1 MDIINK
7 IFEEKGLSDNSKK
20 LYLSNLRKLNNG
32 SPIKNL
38 NFLKDMP
45 KCLGLVA
52 DYSDNSKRSY
62 IISACSV
69 LKQMPKMKTAYNKWF
84 ALLNNVN
91 TELKKVES
99 SGIKTQKQTENWM
112 SWPEIVQVR
121 DNLKPDSVEHLLLSL
136 YVDIPPRR
144 ALDYT
149 NMKMVD
155 DGINNYCDMKNKKF
169 IFRKYKTAKTMGEQS
184 EPIPE
189 DLYQIIKAHHD
200 KIPSE
205 YLLGKAYKS
214 PDITKIL
221 NKIFKSKVS
230 VNMLRHIYLSDKY
243 GSQQKEMQSDALA
256 MGHSSGMQKD
266 YIKQ

>member
-1 MDIINK
+1 MDIINN
-7 IFEEKGLSDNSKK
+7 IFNEKGLSDNSKK

-45 KCLGLVA
+45 KCLALVA

-62 IISACSV
+62 IISACSI
-69 LKQMPKMKTAYNKWF
+69 LKQMPKMKTVYNKWF
-84 ALLNNVN
+84 ALLGNVN
-91 TELKKVES
+91 TDLKKVES
-99 SGIKTQKQTENWM
+99 SGIKTQKQADNWM
-112 SWPEIVQVR
+112 SWDEIMAIR
-121 DNLKPDSVEHLLLSL
+121 DALKPDSVEHLLLSL

-155 DGINNYCDMKNKKF
+155 DRVNNYCDMINKQF
-169 IFRKYKTAKTMGEQS
+169 IFRKYKTAKTMGEQI

-189 DLYQIIKAHHD
+189 DLYQIIKAHHG
-200 KIPSE
+200 KTPSD
-205 YLLGKAYKS
+205 YLLGKAYTS
-214 PDITKIL
+214 PNITKML

-243 GSQQKEMQSDALA
+243 GQQKEDMKQDSIK
-256 MGHSSGMQKD
+256 MGHSQSMQAD

>member
-1 MDIINK
+1 
-7 IFEEKGLSDNSKK
+7 
-20 LYLSNLRKLNNG
+20 
-32 SPIKNL
+32 L
-38 NFLKDMP
+38 NFLKDIP

-84 ALLNNVN
+84 ALLGNVN
-91 TELKKVES
+91 TELKQVES
-99 SGIKTQKQTENWM
+99 SGIKTQKQAENWM
-112 SWPEIVQVR
+112 SWSEIVAIR
-121 DNLKPDSVEHLLLSL
+121 DNLKPDSIEHLLLSL

-155 DGINNYCDMKNKKF
+155 DGINNYCDMKNKQF

-184 EPIPE
+184 EPISE
-189 DLYQIIKAHHD
+189 ELYKVIEAFHNKYD
-200 KIPSE
+200 SD
-205 YLLGKAYKS
+205 YLLGKSYTS
-214 PDITKIL
+214 PNITKML

-243 GSQQKEMQSDALA
+243 GQQQKEMQSDALA
-256 MGHSSGMQKD
+256 MGHSGAMQKD
-266 YIKQ
+266 YIKN

>member
-7 IFEEKGLSDNSKK
+7 IFEDKGLSDNSKK

-45 KCLGLVA
+45 KCLALVA
-52 DYSDNSKRSY
+52 DYADNSKRSY

-84 ALLNNVN
+84 SLLGNVN
-91 TELKKVES
+91 SDLKKVES
-99 SGIKTQKQTENWM
+99 SGIKTQKQADNWM
-112 SWPEIVQVR
+112 SWDDILAIR

-155 DGINNYCDMKNKKF
+155 DGINNFCDMKNKKF
-169 IFRKYKTAKTMGEQS
+169 IFRKYKTVKTMGEQI
-184 EPIPE
+184 EKIPE
-189 DLYQIIKAHHD
+189 ELYRIIESYHGKN
-200 KIPSE
+200 PSE
-205 YLLGKAYKS
+205 FLLGKAYTS
-214 PDITKIL
+214 PNITKML
-221 NKIFKSKVS
+221 NKIFKSKIS
-230 VNMLRHIYLSDKY
+230 INMLRHIYLSDKY

-266 YIKQ
+266 YIKN